1 MNDAA
6 IWDAYNS
13 LLLSHDVERIRKL
26 IARYELLRMT
36 IDVPGDIVECG
47 VFKGV
52 GFLYW
57 LKLKK
62 ILIPGAAKR
71 VVGFDMF
78 HSFGTVSSPKE
89 KGAVDAFVKETGFE
103 GVSPKSVMACAEA
116 AGFGDDAAELVEGDV
131 GVTAASYCQDKP
143 GFRISLLNMD
153 LDLDQPTFSAL
164 QAFWPRVVKGGVVIF
179 DEYALG
185 RWTESDGV
193 DRFFEGKGQRL
204 RTLAI
209 SRTPTAYVIKG

>member
-1 MNDAA
+1 MNDAE
-6 IWDAYNS
+6 IWAAYNG
-13 LLLSHDVERIRKL
+13 LLLSPDVERIRKL
-26 IARYELLRMT
+26 IARYELLRIT

-57 LKLKK
+57 LKLKR

-78 HSFGTVSSPKE
+78 HSFGAATGSKE
-89 KGAVDAFVKETGFE
+89 EEAVAAFVKETQFD
-103 GVSPKSVMACAEA
+103 GVRPESILALAEA
-116 AGFGDDAAELVEGDV
+116 AGFGADAAELVAGDI
-131 GVTAASYCQDKP
+131 GVTAADYCQRNP

-153 LDLDQPTFSAL
+153 LDLDQPTFAAL
-164 QAFWPRVVKGGVVIF
+164 QAFWPCVVKGGVVIF

-185 RWTESDGV
+185 RWTESNGV
-193 DRFFEGKGQRL
+193 DRFFEGRGQRL
-204 RTLAI
+204 RTLPI
-209 SRTPTAYVIKG
+209 SRTPTAYVIKE

>member
-1 MNDAA
+1 MNDAE
-6 IWDAYNS
+6 IWDAYNC

-78 HSFGTVSSPKE
+78 HSFGTVTGPKE
-89 KGAVDAFVKETGFE
+89 EKAVAAFVKETEFE
-103 GVSPKSVMACAEA
+103 GVSPESIMACAEA
-116 AGFGDDAAELVEGDV
+116 AGFGDDSAELVAGDI
-131 GVTAASYCQDKP
+131 GVTAEDYCQDKP

-193 DRFFEGKGQRL
+193 DRFFESKGQRL

-209 SRTPTAYVIKG
+209 SRTPTAYVIKE